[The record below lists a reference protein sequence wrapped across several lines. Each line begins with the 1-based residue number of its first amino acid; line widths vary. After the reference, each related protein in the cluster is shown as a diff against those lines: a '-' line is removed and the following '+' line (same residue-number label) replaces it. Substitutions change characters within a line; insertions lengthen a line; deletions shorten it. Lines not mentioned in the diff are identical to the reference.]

1 MVNSAFADNI
11 IQLAALASIIDGQA
25 SEQEQ
30 NLIVDICSHELR
42 ISPEEVRSK
51 LDNFLGV
58 YQIKKVAN
66 TIPAGEALYS
76 AKQALNSLP
85 RHDKFLA
92 FYICEVVIYQDEIQA
107 GESDFI
113 RELESTLYGDSLF
126 TFMFM
131 DGKIRNID
139 NIIQLAALASIID
152 GQASEQEKNV
162 IVDICSHELRIS
174 PDEVR
179 SKLDNFLGVY
189 QIKKVANTIP
199 AGEALSSA
207 KQALNNIPHYDRLLA
222 FYICEAVIYQDGIQA
237 GERDFIRQ
245 LESIALS

>member
-1 MVNSAFADNI
+1 
-11 IQLAALASIIDGQA
+11 
-25 SEQEQ
+25 
-30 NLIVDICSHELR
+30 
-42 ISPEEVRSK
+42 
-51 LDNFLGV
+51 
-58 YQIKKVAN
+58 
-66 TIPAGEALYS
+66 
-76 AKQALNSLP
+76 
-85 RHDKFLA
+85 
-92 FYICEVVIYQDEIQA
+92 
-107 GESDFI
+107 
-113 RELESTLYGDSLF
+113 
-126 TFMFM
+126 M

-152 GQASEQEKNV
+152 GQASEQEQNV

-199 AGEALSSA
+199 AGEALHSA